1 MAIKAKI
8 EGREA
13 LNRRLRQLAPEAEK
27 NAAQAKQQIAQD
39 AAAAIASRAP
49 IGPTTNPMTG
59 KPRKAGAYR
68 ASIKGGFQ
76 RDMKGQ
82 IGIGQRQSKDP
93 DAAGVYAEY
102 IWRFLE
108 FGTKPHI
115 NKGIAAGTQHPGTAK
130 QPHIFPTWRAM
141 QKKARRKINAAV
153 NKAVR
158 KAMGK

>member
-8 EGREA
+8 QGRES
-13 LNRRLRQLAPEAEK
+13 LNRRLRQLVPEAEK
-27 NAAQAKQQIAQD
+27 NAAEAKQQIARD
-39 AAAAIASRAP
+39 AAEAIASRAP
-49 IGPTTNPMTG
+49 IGPTVDKLTG
-59 KPRKAGAYR
+59 RARKAGAYR
-68 ASIKGGFQ
+68 SSIKGGFQ
-76 RDMKGQ
+76 RDLKGG
-82 IGIGQRQSKDP
+82 IGIGQTKSKDP

-108 FGTKPHI
+108 FGTKPHV
-115 NKGIAAGTQHPGTAK
+115 NKGAAPGTQHPGTAK
-130 QPHIFPTWRAM
+130 QPHVFPTWRAM

>member
-1 MAIKAKI
+1 MAFKAKMQ
-8 EGREA
+8 GRDA
-13 LNRRLRQLAPEAEK
+13 LNRRLRQLAPDAEK
-27 NAAQAKQQIAQD
+27 NAAEAKQQIAKD
-39 AAAAIASRAP
+39 AAATIASRAP
-49 IGPTTNPMTG
+49 IGPATNPITG

-76 RDMKGQ
+76 RDMQGRIGVGQ
-82 IGIGQRQSKDP
+82 TKSKDP

-108 FGTKPHI
+108 FGTKPHV
-115 NKGIAAGTQHPGTAK
+115 NKGIAPGTRHPGTSK

-141 QKKARRKINAAV
+141 QKKAHRKINAAV